1 MEANKM
7 SLYKYVRKLWTNP
20 KKNLKEIWSNRLIEW
35 RKEPV
40 TIRIE
45 RPTRIDAA
53 RSLGYKAKQGYVV
66 VRQRLIRGGRQK
78 PDIKGGRRPK
88 HSTQRKD
95 LSKNYQQVAEE
106 RANKKFKNCE
116 VLNSYYVGK
125 DGKHFWYEVILVDK
139 SHPSII
145 ADKRISWI
153 NEKKHT
159 GRVFRGMTSAG
170 RHSRGLRNKGK
181 GAEKARTKPNQKKR
195 RI

>member
-1 MEANKM
+1 M

-53 RSLGYKAKQGYVV
+53 RSLGYKAKQGYLV
-66 VRQRLIRGGRQK
+66 VRQRLIRGGRK
-78 PDIKGGRRPK
+78 RPDIKGGRRPK
-88 HSTQRKD
+88 HSTQRKV
-95 LSKNYQQVAEE
+95 LSKNYQQIAEE
-106 RANKKFKNCE
+106 RANKKYKNCE
-116 VLNSYYVGK
+116 VLNSYYAGK

-139 SHPSII
+139 MHPSII

-153 NEKKHT
+153 SEKKHT
-159 GRVFRGMTSAG
+159 GRAFRGLTSAG
-170 RHSRGLRNKGK
+170 RRSRGLLNKGK
-181 GAEKARTKPNQKKR
+181 GAEKVRRKPNPKKR